1 MVPTGKT
8 SAHAQALF
16 KDLWKT
22 VVSYKYI
29 YLLLLPGLAFFV
41 LFSYVPMYG
50 IQLAFKQWSI
60 AKGIT
65 GSEWVGLAKFEML
78 VNDPEFWRAFRN
90 TVTIALLKILFGFPV
105 PIILAILLNEL
116 KSRKMQR
123 TLQTIYTFPHFLSWV
138 VVAGIITN
146 LLANDGAV
154 NNLLAVLGLLKA
166 DPETGLPNRV
176 GFLMDPGLF
185 RVLVI
190 FSDFWKESGWSC
202 IIYLAAIAGID
213 PSLYES
219 AVIDG
224 ANRWNKIV
232 SITWPSIMSLA
243 CILLVLAVG
252 NIMNAG
258 FDQIFNMYNP
268 PVYDT
273 ADIIDTYIFRRS
285 FQVQA
290 DFGYTTAVGLFR
302 GVINCALLVS
312 ANAIVKKFGQE
323 SIL

>member
-1 MVPTGKT
+1 M
-8 SAHAQALF
+8 ALAGNTRL
-16 KDLWKT
+16 KRPKANLRSDLWKAI
-22 VVSYKYI
+22 VSHKYL
-29 YLLLLPGLAFFV
+29 YLILLPGIAFFI

-50 IQLAFKQWSI
+50 IQLAFKQWSV

-65 GSEWVGLAKFEML
+65 GSPWVGLEKFEML
-78 VNDPEFWRAFRN
+78 LGDPEFWRAFRN

-105 PIILAILLNEL
+105 PIILAILINEL
-116 KSRKMQR
+116 KSRALQR

-146 LLANDGAV
+146 ILSNEGAV
-154 NNLLAVLGLLKA
+154 NNFLAVSGS
-166 DPETGLPNRV
+166 ERV
-176 GFLMDPGLF
+176 PFLMNPYIF
-185 RVLVI
+185 RGLVI
-190 FSDFWKESGWSC
+190 VSDFWKESGWSC
-202 IIYLAAIAGID
+202 IMYLAAIAGID

-224 ANRWNKIV
+224 ANRWHRMAY
-232 SITWPSIMSLA
+232 ITWPSIASLA
-243 CILLVLAVG
+243 SILLVLAVG

-273 ADIIDTYIFRRS
+273 ADIIDTYIYRRS
-285 FQVQA
+285 FQVQS

-302 GVINCALLVS
+302 GVINCVLLIS
-312 ANAIVKKFGQE
+312 ANTIVKRLGQE